1 MRSEK
6 EMLKN
11 LEILL
16 YLTYLLKINFSKVA
30 LLNWI
35 LHGGFN
41 FDLQTKVFCLIY
53 LFWFLNANEE
63 KHG

>member
-1 MRSEK
+1 
-6 EMLKN
+6 MLKN

-41 FDLQTKVFCLIY
+41 FDLQTKVFYLIY